1 MTEGLSP
8 DGKHYFPV
16 FPYTSFTLIKN
27 DDLLHLKDY
36 LFSLPAVKVPN
47 REHDVTFPFNWRG
60 ALDVWKKLFFN
71 PGPFK
76 ADPDRSESW
85 NRGAYISEALAHC
98 GECHTPRSM
107 MGALDSS
114 MHFAGSL
121 EGPEGELS
129 PNITQDRETGI
140 GEWSRGD
147 LTWLL
152 KTGMKPGGDDVQ
164 GDLAGVEGICAFA
177 GDAPQGRGVVG
188 VGQAAARL
196 DGGAVG
202 EEIGGGR
209 GEGLQPL
216 ALFGDQPG
224 QPRRDGEAVLGQ
236 RDGLVEEPGPVGA
249 APALVGGLHQARRA
263 GGADGEPAHHR
274 VEELER
280 LARLVLNGY
289 RAVLAGLNPGVPE
302 AALDLAVDE
311 LCQPRSGM
319 DKVRANRAVWEA
331 VPAPGDTLPTLRQD
345 LGL

>member
-1 MTEGLSP
+1 MAGGRAVRTPFGTYYGTNITPDPLHGIGSWSDEDFIRAMTEGLSP
-8 DGKHYFPV
+8 DGNHYFPV
-16 FPYTSFTLIKN
+16 FPYTSFTRMKK

-164 GDLAGVEGICAFA
+164 GLMA
-177 GDAPQGRGVVG
+177 
-188 VGQAAARL
+188 
-196 DGGAVG
+196 
-202 EEIGGGR
+202 
-209 GEGLQPL
+209 
-216 ALFGDQPG
+216 
-224 QPRRDGEAVLGQ
+224 EAI
-236 RDGLVEEPGPVGA
+236 E
-249 APALVGGLHQARRA
+249 
-263 GGADGEPAHHR
+263 
-274 VEELER
+274 
-280 LARLVLNGY
+280 NGY
-289 RAVLAGLNPGVPE
+289 RHLTDYDLEAIAEYLESVPPVRN
-302 AALDLAVDE
+302 DLE
-311 LCQPRSGM
+311 SE
-319 DKVRANRAVWEA
+319 KKSNWE
-331 VPAPGDTLPTLRQD
+331 D
-345 LGL
+345 

>member
-1 MTEGLSP
+1 MAGGRAVRTPFGNYYGTNITPDPLHGIGSWSDEDFIRAMTEGLSP

-16 FPYTSFTLIKN
+16 FPYTSFTRMKK

-36 LFSLPAVKVPN
+36 LFSLPAVKMPN

-76 ADPDRSESW
+76 ADRDRSESW

-164 GDLAGVEGICAFA
+164 GLMAEAIESGYRHLTDYDLEAIAEYLESVPPVRNDLESEKKETGMSSEKSIQSFFLTKKALG
-177 GDAPQGRGVVG
+177 PLQP
-188 VGQAAARL
+188 AAR
-196 DGGAVG
+196 
-202 EEIGGGR
+202 IF
-209 GEGLQPL
+209 
-216 ALFGDQPG
+216 LFQTNATVFP
-224 QPRRDGEAVLGQ
+224 PRRVTNSKVQ
-236 RDGLVEEPGPVGA
+236 SSA
-249 APALVGGLHQARRA
+249 ASR
-263 GGADGEPAHHR
+263 
-274 VEELER
+274 
-280 LARLVLNGY
+280 NS
-289 RAVLAGLNPGVPE
+289 
-302 AALDLAVDE
+302 
-311 LCQPRSGM
+311 CSMTRSCRM
-319 DKVRANRAVWEA
+319 R
-331 VPAPGDTLPTLRQD
+331 
-345 LGL
+345 